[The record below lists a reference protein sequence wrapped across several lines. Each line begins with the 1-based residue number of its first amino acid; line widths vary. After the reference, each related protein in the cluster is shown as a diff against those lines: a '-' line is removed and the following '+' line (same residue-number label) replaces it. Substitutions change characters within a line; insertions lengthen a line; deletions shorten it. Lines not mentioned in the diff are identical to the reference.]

1 MTFSKFLNFLVCT
14 LNSSLNSTLRLFSR
28 VQSSRLDAF
37 HIRTPRRR
45 RGNKKTLREK
55 KREKRRKKE
64 AKKSIEND
72 KEEMKT
78 SNVKKEKIQKG
89 LKENKS
95 AMLIKRRQSKDI
107 LSLATIYW
115 QQQLSK
121 YLMSRAMTFI
131 QSEIDEILS
140 FHCISSQDFSRR
152 SFSTSLCPCLRP
164 MMSTRKSRCRA
175 YKNQKTRDVI

>member
-1 MTFSKFLNFLVCT
+1 MDGTISCRLGRRKPTRQRDENDFLQVSQFSCLYFEFFFEFNVA
-14 LNSSLNSTLRLFSR
+14 SLQ
-28 VQSSRLDAF
+28 QSSIEQIGCVSHPDATTKK
-37 HIRTPRRR
+37 R
-45 RGNKKTLREK
+45 KQKTLREK

-115 QQQLSK
+115 QQLSK

-152 SFSTSLCPCLRP
+152 PFSTSLCPRLFV
-164 MMSTRKSRCRA
+164 
-175 YKNQKTRDVI
+175 Q